1 MIISLCIHEI
11 LLVSRFTVCWQLA
24 FIGAPPDRT
33 MLAGDRAVLKARL
46 KSD

>member
-1 MIISLCIHEI
+1 MSTSLCVHEI

-24 FIGAPPDRT
+24 FIGTPPDRT
-33 MLAGDRAVLKARL
+33 MLAGDRAVLKVRL